1 MTRSLSSPVSVYMM
15 PSSEVAE
22 ILGITRANRMATR
35 LGARMPE
42 RSSIRVLDIWAMIRR
57 QQMLE
62 NTVPVR

>member
-1 MTRSLSSPVSVYMM
+1 MMYSSV
-15 PSSEVAE
+15 VAE
-22 ILGITRANRMATR
+22 MPGMMRAKRMAAR
-35 LGARMPE
+35 LGTRIPE

>member
-1 MTRSLSSPVSVYMM
+1 MTRSLSLPVSVYMM
-15 PSSEVAE
+15 PSSVVAE
-22 ILGITRANRMATR
+22 IPGITRAKRMATR